1 MRERIET
8 THEVIKRKLI
18 VFKRANSDKWQCRYK
33 IKDEWIRCSTNEYTL
48 ESAIQSANMILIE
61 AHVRDKLNIAPV
73 SKKFKDVAKLAMQR
87 IENEI
92 AQNEGK
98 AIYKD
103 YSMIIRSY
111 LTPVLGNLSVEQI
124 KLKELELLEKFR
136 IKKMGKV
143 PKRSTILNHN
153 AALKRVFD
161 EAVLHGYMTEAQ
173 RPVLV
178 AKGAKCERRVE
189 FSMEEIKK
197 MMSGF
202 DNWIQKAKTHSMQ
215 LRYLLKDYVIILLDT
230 GARPGRELFELKWS
244 NIKFANEHNLIFNIQ
259 KSKTGERRAIAREPT
274 IQALRRIA
282 ERNFNTSL
290 EDILNANKQDYI
302 FRYIEFCS
310 KRNGKLNQI
319 PKMVKPSS
327 FFRMFIGYLKEMK
340 LLICPITLK
349 PRSFYS
355 IRHTYATFALTY
367 DNVNIHTLAK
377 QMGTS
382 VVMIEKHYSHLDAVK
397 AIEQLSGA
405 NTRRLIE
412 LN

>member
-1 MRERIET
+1 
-8 THEVIKRKLI
+8 
-18 VFKRANSDKWQCRYK
+18 VFKRANSEKWQCRYK

-61 AHVRDKLNIAPV
+61 AHVREKLNVAPV
-73 SKKFKDVAKLAMQR
+73 SKKFRDVAKLAIQR

-92 AQNEGK
+92 AQKEGK

-103 YSMIIRSY
+103 YTMIIKSY
-111 LTPVLGNLSVEQI
+111 LLPVLGNMSVEQI
-124 KLKELELLEKFR
+124 KLKELEALEQFR
-136 IKKMGKV
+136 IKRMGKV
-143 PKRSTILNHN
+143 PKRSTMLNHN

-161 EAVLHGYMTEAQ
+161 EAVMHGYMTEAQ

-197 MMSGF
+197 MLSGF
-202 DNWIQKAKTHSMQ
+202 DSWIEKGKTHSIQ
-215 LRYLLKDYVIILLDT
+215 LRYLLKDYVITLLDT

-259 KSKTGERRAIAREPT
+259 MSKTGERRSIAREPT

-282 ERNFNTSL
+282 KRNFDMTL
-290 EDILNANKQDYI
+290 EEILNANRQDNI
-302 FRYIEFCS
+302 FRYVEFCS

-319 PKMVKPSS
+319 PKMVQPSS
-327 FFRMFIGYLKEMK
+327 FFRMFVGYLREMN
-340 LLICPITLK
+340 LLVCPITLK
-349 PRSFYS
+349 SRSFYS

-397 AIEQLSGA
+397 AIEQLGGLA
-405 NTRRLIE
+405 TRKLIE
-412 LN
+412 S